1 MERVTYIKIKQSAV
15 FVGVKIVMLTL
26 FLLLF
31 WWLRNWLVSFLGSF
45 MSVDL
50 LTTITGK
57 NILWWISVLVYAYLL
72 FQVLV
77 QWYTIVY
84 EVFSDRIV
92 ISKGLI
98 RKNKFTVS
106 LEDFSQFQQ
115 YQSIVGR
122 ILNYGT
128 IEFMYRTIGPAGGF
142 GETFYNIDNP
152 DVVVA
157 QLRSLMQLKDKS
169 GKESLVEQKKN
180 ESVVKGLRHDAEV
193 ATVVT
198 TLETSADSS
207 DNDNTSPEQP
217 QPVQDA
223 TPQTNGDGVGGVDGG
238 DISGEIQ
245 F

>member
-1 MERVTYIKIKQSAV
+1 MERVTYIKIKQSTV
-15 FVGVKIVMLTL
+15 FVGVKIVVLTL

-31 WWLRNWLVSFLGSF
+31 WWFRDWLISFLGSF

-50 LTTITGK
+50 LASITGR

-77 QWYTIVY
+77 QWHTIVY

-115 YQSIVGR
+115 YQSVMGR

-142 GETFYNIDNP
+142 GETFYNINNP
-152 DVVVA
+152 DMVAA
-157 QLRSLMQLKDKS
+157 QLRSLMQLKDKT
-169 GKESLVEQKKN
+169 GKVSQVEQKKD
-180 ESVVKGLRHDAEV
+180 EGAVKDSSHEAEV
-193 ATVVT
+193 VAVATTPVA
-198 TLETSADSS
+198 TSDSS
-207 DNDNTSPEQP
+207 DNDNAGIAQP
-217 QPVQDA
+217 QPIKDE
-223 TPQTNGDGVGGVDGG
+223 TPQTTDDGVGGVGG
-238 DISGEIQ
+238 GNISGEIQ

>member
-31 WWLRNWLVSFLGSF
+31 WWFRNWLVSFLGSF

-50 LTTITGK
+50 LTSITGK
-57 NILWWISVLVYAYLL
+57 NILWWISMLVYAYLL
-72 FQVLV
+72 FQILV
-77 QWYTIVY
+77 QWHTIVY

-92 ISKGLI
+92 MSKGLI

-115 YQSIVGR
+115 YQSVVGR

-169 GKESLVEQKKN
+169 GKVSLVEQEKN
-180 ESVVKGLRHDAEV
+180 ESEVKGLRHDAEV
-193 ATVVT
+193 VAVVT
-198 TLETSADSS
+198 TPVTISDSS
-207 DNDNTSPEQP
+207 ANDNTDPEQL
-217 QPVQDA
+217 QPVQDE
-223 TPQTNGDGVGGVDGG
+223 TLNTTDDGVGDADDGN
-238 DISGEIQ
+238 ISGEIQ